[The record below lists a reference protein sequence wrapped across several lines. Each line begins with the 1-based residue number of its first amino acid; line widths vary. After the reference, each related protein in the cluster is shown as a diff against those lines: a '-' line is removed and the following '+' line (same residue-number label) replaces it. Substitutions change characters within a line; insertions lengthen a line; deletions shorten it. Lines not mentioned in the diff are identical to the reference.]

1 MVRKVRKTGAG
12 GPVEGRLVRLEQSEG
27 SGWGGAGRWVGQA
40 AQGLMRQAEGSV
52 FLLRAARSLSEIL
65 SREGC
70 VQICVPQVVLPLCG
84 LKEVGW
90 SESGKQCIT
99 SIGQMLG
106 QEGAGTW
113 MGHVSRKG
121 K

>member
-1 MVRKVRKTGAG
+1 M
-12 GPVEGRLVRLEQSEG
+12 
-27 SGWGGAGRWVGQA
+27 GGAGRWVGQA
-40 AQGLMRQAEGSV
+40 AQGLMRRAEGSA
-52 FLLRAARSLSEIL
+52 FLLRAVRSLSEIL

-70 VQICVPQVVLPLCG
+70 VQICVPQVVLLLCG

-90 SESGKQCIT
+90 SESGKQCIA
-99 SIGQMLG
+99 SMGQMRG